1 MSIQLTVPQK
11 RELKPRIVVLGVGG
25 AGGNAVNNMIKAG
38 LEGVDFIVANT
49 DAQALTNSKADRRIQ
64 IGSKLTEGLGAGS
77 NPEIGRQ
84 AAEESM
90 AEIVDMLQGS
100 HMAFVTAGMG
110 GGTGTGAAPVIAR
123 AAREQGI
130 LTVGVVT
137 KPFDFEGVRRMK
149 SAIAGIED
157 LAKEVDTLIIIPNQ
171 NLFRVANAQTTFAEA
186 FGLADEVL
194 HSGVA
199 GITDLMIKPGLI
211 NLDFADVRTVMNEM
225 GKAMMGTGEAGGD
238 NRAIESAEAAIAN
251 PLLDDV
257 SMQGARGVLINI
269 SGGQDMTLYEVDE
282 AANRIKQ
289 EVDEEANIIIGSTFD
304 DTLDGIIRVS
314 VVATGID
321 AETQIPTNAAH
332 LSEVIS
338 ITPEQPEEA
347 VPTPPLPTQTS
358 EAMEEEG
365 IQEGEAH
372 PAEMVE
378 KPEAGSELPGFL
390 QPKPMAAPRRELPKR
405 SRSFLDRVLGKNRP
419 EGKESHQTERM
430 VSVNVAAEMP
440 SLAARSEEPD
450 ATQDEAHD
458 TAQDDLQMPNPDVA
472 NIDAEDGQSPVQTK
486 ESGQPKESAQPKEN
500 DTPLVAETHVAE
512 GLPEGA
518 SEAAKIE
525 ATKAEDAQTEIVQPP
540 ELTAPAPAT
549 PTPEAQEKQSVEA
562 SVTEAVSQPPA
573 QASMPTTP
581 SASSASLDGDQ
592 LDIPAFLRR

>member
-38 LEGVDFIVANT
+38 LEGIDFIVANT

-77 NPEIGRQ
+77 NPEVGQQ

-137 KPFDFEGVRRMK
+137 KPFDFEGGRRMK
-149 SAIAGIED
+149 SAIAGIDD

-171 NLFRVANAQTTFAEA
+171 NLFRIANAQTTFAEA
-186 FGLADEVL
+186 FAMADEVL

-304 DTLDGIIRVS
+304 DALNGIIRVS

-347 VPTPPLPTQTS
+347 APTPPLPTPNTR
-358 EAMEEEG
+358 G
-365 IQEGEAH
+365 YG
-372 PAEMVE
+372 
-378 KPEAGSELPGFL
+378 
-390 QPKPMAAPRRELPKR
+390 RR
-405 SRSFLDRVLGKNRP
+405 GHT
-419 EGKESHQTERM
+419 G
-430 VSVNVAAEMP
+430 
-440 SLAARSEEPD
+440 
-450 ATQDEAHD
+450 
-458 TAQDDLQMPNPDVA
+458 
-472 NIDAEDGQSPVQTK
+472 G
-486 ESGQPKESAQPKEN
+486 
-500 DTPLVAETHVAE
+500 
-512 GLPEGA
+512 
-518 SEAAKIE
+518 
-525 ATKAEDAQTEIVQPP
+525 
-540 ELTAPAPAT
+540 
-549 PTPEAQEKQSVEA
+549 
-562 SVTEAVSQPPA
+562 
-573 QASMPTTP
+573 
-581 SASSASLDGDQ
+581 
-592 LDIPAFLRR
+592 